1 MIKGIYTVAR
11 SMDQRAKNIDVIAN
25 NIANINTTAYKREI
39 PFSEYINDAGES
51 QVRKIT
57 SQQQGELVLTSNP
70 LDLAINGKG
79 FFVVKN
85 EDGTIEL
92 TRNGRFQI
100 SDEGYLID
108 SNGRKVFG
116 KNGAIY
122 LEDTLR
128 EKGSAILIST
138 AGEIKIDEHYV
149 DTLLVVKVDEPE
161 LLARTGD
168 SNFLLANENYTEA
181 NQDEYKISQGYL
193 EESNT
198 NPILEMEAMIQL
210 NKAYERSQKIINAL
224 DQSLDQANQIGKI

>member
-39 PFSEYINDAGES
+39 PFSEYINEAGES
-51 QVRKIT
+51 QIRKLT

-70 LDLAINGKG
+70 LDMAISGNG
-79 FFVVKN
+79 FFVVKGD
-85 EDGTIEL
+85 DGRLEL

-100 SDEGYLID
+100 SDEGYLVD
-108 SNGRKVFG
+108 AEGKKVLG
-116 KNGAIY
+116 KNGGIY
-122 LEDTLR
+122 LEDILR
-128 EKGSAILIST
+128 EKDSAIVVSS
-138 AGEIKIDEHYV
+138 AGEIKIGEQYV
-149 DTLLVVKVDEPE
+149 DTFLIVKVDSPE
-161 LLARTGD
+161 QLERSGE
-168 SNFLLANENYTEA
+168 SNFFVNDENFVEA
-181 NQDEYKISQGYL
+181 SFDDFKISQGYL

-224 DQSLDQANQIGKI
+224 DQSLDYANQIGKI

>member
-11 SMDQRAKNIDVIAN
+11 SMDQRAKNIDIISN
-25 NIANINTTAYKREI
+25 NLANINTTAYKREI
-39 PFSEYINDAGES
+39 PFAEYINEAGES
-51 QVRKIT
+51 QIRKLT

-70 LDLAINGKG
+70 LDFAIHGNG
-79 FFVVKN
+79 FFVVKS

-108 SNGRKVFG
+108 SEGRKVLG
-116 KNGAIY
+116 KNGGIF

-128 EKGSAILIST
+128 QKGSQILVST
-138 AGEIKIDEHYV
+138 AGEIKIDEHYI
-149 DTLLVVKVDEPE
+149 DTLLIVKVDEPE
-161 LLARTGD
+161 QLIRRGE
-168 SNFLLANENYTEA
+168 SNFLITDENYTEA

-193 EESNT
+193 EESNS

-210 NKAYERSQKIINAL
+210 NKAYERAQKIINAL
-224 DQSLDQANQIGKI
+224 DQSLDHANQIGKI

>member
-39 PFSEYINDAGES
+39 PFAEYINEAGES
-51 QVRKIT
+51 QIKKLT
-57 SQQQGELVLTSNP
+57 SHQQGDLIQTSNP
-70 LDLAINGKG
+70 LDMAISGQG

-85 EDGTIEL
+85 EDGRIEL

-100 SDEGYLID
+100 SNEGYLVD
-108 SNGRKVFG
+108 SEGRKVLG
-116 KNGAIY
+116 KNGGIF

-128 EKGSAILIST
+128 QKGSSILISSS
-138 AGEIKIDEHYV
+138 GEIKIDEHYI
-149 DTLLVVKVDEPE
+149 DSLLIVKVDDPE
-161 LLARTGD
+161 QLTRSGE
-168 SNFLLANENYTEA
+168 SNFLINEENFKEA
-181 NQDEYKISQGYL
+181 NPDDYKISQGYL

-210 NKAYERSQKIINAL
+210 NKAYERSQKVINSL
-224 DQSLDQANQIGKI
+224 DQSLDYANQIGKI